1 MIDFTIN
8 VTEKNI
14 RFHVSYSSSKELCS
28 RYLTDSPADFE
39 IKIGPEDFAKE
50 RRNLAQFN
58 ADASFYSAPN
68 LERLA
73 MHRKLSEQMLDF
85 NTLLFHGSVIAVDG
99 KAYMFVASSGTGKS
113 THSRIWRENLSDQHE
128 IFMVNDDKPYLKVM
142 DHQVIAFGSPWDGK
156 HRLSRNVGVPLVGV
170 AKLERGTTNFIEPM
184 KREDR
189 MKQLIT
195 GAYIP
200 GPVSLRL
207 KAIQLFDAIINQVPC
222 YRLQCNME
230 PEAAYVSYKGMSENL
245 LQEEKGR
252 SFI

>member
-8 VTEKNI
+8 VAEKNI
-14 RFHVSYSSSKELCS
+14 LFHVSYSSSKKFCS
-28 RYLTDSPADFE
+28 RYLTDNPADLE
-39 IKIGPEDFAKE
+39 ITIGTEDLAKE
-50 RRNLAQFN
+50 REKLKLI
-58 ADASFYSAPN
+58 DAGASLFSNPN
-68 LERLA
+68 LERLS
-73 MHRKLSEQMLDF
+73 MHRKLADQMLDY

-128 IFMVNDDKPYLKVM
+128 VFMVNDDKPFLKVT
-142 DHQVIAFGSPWDGK
+142 DNQVIAFGSPWDGK
-156 HRLSRNVGVPLVGV
+156 HRLSRNVGVPLAAI

-189 MKQLIT
+189 IKQFVS

-200 GPVSLRL
+200 KSTAPRL
-207 KAIQLFDAIINQVPC
+207 KAIQLLYDAVICRVPC

-230 PEAAYVSYKGMSENL
+230 PAAAFVSYKGMSDN
-245 LQEEKGR
+245 K
-252 SFI
+252 